1 MNKFV
6 EIETWYQGH
15 SHIEILNIDDI
26 GHITVGP
33 NIIFLKTPH
42 ADGSNMTRVSSE
54 TIEKL
59 MDILE
64 VKRWDNEQT

>member
-1 MNKFV
+1 MAKFI
-6 EIETWYQGH
+6 EIETWYQEH
-15 SHIEILNIDDI
+15 SDIEILNIDDI
-26 GHITVGP
+26 GHISVGP
-33 NIIFLKTPH
+33 NIIFLKTPY
-42 ADGSNMTRVSSE
+42 ADGSNMARVSSE

>member
-1 MNKFV
+1 MGKFI
-6 EIETWYQGH
+6 EIETYFQGD

-26 GHITVGP
+26 GHISVGP
-33 NIIFLKTPH
+33 NVIFLKTPY
-42 ADGSNMTRVSSE
+42 ADGSNMARVSSE

-64 VKRWDNEQT
+64 VKEVR

>member
-1 MNKFV
+1 MGKFI
-6 EIETWYQGH
+6 EIETYFQGD

-26 GHITVGP
+26 RHISVGP
-33 NIIFLKTPH
+33 NVIFLKTPY
-42 ADGSNMTRVSSE
+42 ANGSNMARVSSE

-64 VKRWDNEQT
+64 VKEVR